1 MRQQSKV
8 VDLSFQCSIRARS
21 LGGASWKINLLPKH
35 SSKIMFKKYRSG
47 FKDLYL
53 KEMVS
58 ATTLLV
64 C

>member
-1 MRQQSKV
+1 MRQQSEV
-8 VDLSFQCSIRARS
+8 VALSFQCSIHARS
-21 LGGASWKINLLPKH
+21 LGGASWKINQLPNH
-35 SSKIMFKKYRSG
+35 SSNIMFKKYRSS

-53 KEMVS
+53 KEIVS